1 MAEKEVGR
9 LIYIEPNDIPKET
22 LNFSK
27 FTQAALTE
35 GISNITWNPED
46 LNIYVDLQVI
56 CPNRTDCGK
65 DPLDEGNLNLNKHK
79 YVSLLEGV
87 KLNKNDKYGSL
98 TTNYT
103 NISYSEIL
111 NSSVSDREALG
122 ISSIDITFDAHFYPR
137 VTMNFVDVRGYSL
150 FMPAEEVY
158 ETELR
163 HEAATNEATA
173 DLYDKPN
180 RTYSHFFNSIFHFP
194 YPRFILTVKGVYGTK
209 VSFILA
215 VDTFKSSLNSHT
227 GNFDVVI
234 TFIGYMYGLYTDIP
248 MTYLL
253 ISPYIEPFDETPDA
267 NGAIKSSYWGS
278 CDFKTAEGT
287 DLPTFLEF
295 LEKYRTVLLD
305 ISSGRVNLGNET
317 RRYNDYQNLIA
328 DLDEILKDTE
338 DLFKSISGETGQEIG
353 GTVNIIKPITNRIS
367 SDNWY
372 RLFQKTDDNTN
383 IVLKWDAEIANR
395 LYNKIK
401 NINST
406 YAEYLGTETI
416 SQNLITELYSRTDG
430 SVENKL
436 TLITTL
442 SAETNQIRYNT
453 NNQERSLNIT
463 ADDFGV
469 LKSNA
474 NNRGV
479 PLDKCYIFGLD
490 VKKRKTKLTT
500 LKERF
505 KAAMNQLYDNAARNA
520 ANVFEEN
527 MGFRMSIENIFRMI
541 FAHLQCFLHEYID
554 RTITP
559 ISTSTTRHV
568 VNDFGIKLDDTDI
581 TSNDDNPS
589 APPFFAFY
597 EGREQQRILGYP
609 GDASYGNT
617 TLQTIHEVE
626 LVDRLL
632 NAAKIYRETF
642 DSIRRQIEELTIQ
655 IEGGTES
662 ETYGASTIN
671 TFRPLTVYEA
681 LFGDVNP
688 YTNLNSTYLN
698 SLGND
703 KIYHILYHAG
713 LRLYIADRLSDI
725 KDHILQ
731 VEQWKVIN
739 DDVIEREANNI
750 IEIFPDI
757 SVRNLDYERLHT
769 VVADKILNYNG
780 FYANPDSQLLASSQI
795 DTTDSN
801 IVANREEYVNTHPTN
816 MLNYYTDGVKY
827 YNTNVY
833 DIMVNTY
840 NSHIKDILT
849 STGREKTF
857 YSYNTT
863 QDHTEG
869 TNDIPQNAVNKL
881 YKVTDIQNGTGKEYE
896 GNVGQLPNSELGIY
910 TVPFLLWLNQSN
922 DNVQNMLQD
931 ATFNGITNK
940 YVKAFFILLSL
951 TVSEIGKE
959 LSPTSDAYGLVYTTS
974 PGNVLTVHEKNI
986 ATKLVK
992 IRYVTALFFGALL
1005 YAYRNIEELG
1015 INSDFYKNKI
1025 INTDKKFNGDLIK
1038 TNTQSWVLKYPKEFN
1053 EDSTSE
1059 NKSRMLSGFVQK
1071 ILRYNKNVI
1080 SDLEQ
1085 LFIDSVDTPN
1095 NDLNVILSTY
1105 ISDISGNSITYNK
1118 DIDKINLRS
1127 GFGTGEIDSYGEGIF
1142 NGWQFLKNESNTSKR
1157 MVEMLTRMRTL
1168 LITKKRRLDRRERGF
1183 PNEAGITSSDL
1194 FKDYFKKTYIE
1205 ALVGK
1210 LETMVTEPTDNT
1222 DTSDTQTRNTRSND
1236 IKDLKKSLYYTLK
1249 NLYDK
1254 WICSYGNMERFKLP
1268 AYEVEKQYKID
1279 KYIKGENPDSVSEIN
1294 NFIFVDAFYKDISS
1308 DFLVNPDT
1316 LIEIIEQTLTSRQYN
1331 FSVYQ
1336 FMASVC
1342 EKNKLLMRSL
1352 PVYNNFTNADSL
1364 KNIFK
1369 PNDIFNA
1376 KNPQENNFS
1385 PTYLIMYTH
1394 QQSAHLNVSTQK
1406 GINYRN
1412 DGFDLGGTIAPKQF
1426 ETCNDDK
1433 HINYKVPAFGVT
1445 YGMQNQNYFKSINI
1459 NMDNPITTDY
1469 AILNQLQLAERAVS
1483 GDLQHPIGIGQNIYS
1498 IYSNRSY
1505 NCTVEMLGCANI
1517 MPMMYFQLN
1526 NIPMFKGA
1534 YMIVSVKHSIKN
1546 GSMTTIFTGV
1556 RQSSA
1561 LQGFTTENYLLSRIT
1576 DVINENVPNNN
1587 GNNAQNNT
1595 QNNNCGTYDMTWAEN
1610 MTI

>member
-1 MAEKEVGR
+1 MAEKEIGR

-65 DPLDEGNLNLNKHK
+65 EPFNEQGQFDLNKHK

-87 KLNKNDKYGSL
+87 KLNKNDKHGSL

-163 HEAATNEATA
+163 HEAATNKETA
-173 DLYDKPN
+173 HLYDKPN

-215 VDTFKSSLNSHT
+215 VDTFKSSLNSNT

-267 NGAIKSSYWGS
+267 NGAIKSSYWKT
-278 CDFKTAEGT
+278 CEFETAERT
-287 DLPTFLEF
+287 ELPTFLEF
-295 LEKYRTVLLD
+295 LEKYRTVLLN
-305 ISSGRVNLGNET
+305 ISSGRVNLSGDT
-317 RRYNDYQNLIA
+317 TTYNDYQNLIA
-328 DLDEILKDTE
+328 DLDEIIKDTE
-338 DLFKSISGETGQEIG
+338 DLFESVSAETGQVVG
-353 GTVNIIKPITNRIS
+353 GPANIIKPITNSRS

-401 NINST
+401 NTNST
-406 YAEYLGTETI
+406 YAAYLLTDTI

-442 SAETNQIRYNT
+442 STETNQIQYNID
-453 NNQERSLNIT
+453 NELKSLNIT
-463 ADDFGV
+463 GDFGI

-474 NNRGV
+474 DRLGV
-479 PLDKCYIFGLD
+479 TSDKCYIFGLD
-490 VKKRKTKLTT
+490 VKKTRNKLTT
-500 LKERF
+500 LKEEF
-505 KAAMNQLYDNAARNA
+505 IAARNQLQDNAARNA
-520 ANVFEEN
+520 ADVFEEN

-568 VNDFGIKLDDTDI
+568 VSDFRITLDDTDI
-581 TSNDDNPS
+581 TSNDENPS

-597 EGREQQRILGYP
+597 EDKDDQRTLEYP
-609 GDASYGNT
+609 GEASSGT
-617 TLQTIHEVE
+617 TVFHNIHEVA

-655 IEGGTES
+655 INGETEEESTAS
-662 ETYGASTIN
+662 EAYGPSTIN
-671 TFRPLTVYEA
+671 SFLPLTVYET

-688 YTNLNSTYLN
+688 YTHLNNL
-698 SLGND
+698 GDD
-703 KIYHILYHAG
+703 KVSHILYHAG
-713 LRLYIADRLSDI
+713 LRLYIAERLSNIKVGDDI
-725 KDHILQ
+725 N
-731 VEQWKVIN
+731 EKVI
-739 DDVIEREANNI
+739 DREARNI
-750 IEIFPDI
+750 VAIFPELNIARYEPNDI
-757 SVRNLDYERLHT
+757 DVVVR
-769 VVADKILNYNG
+769 DKILNYEE
-780 FYANPDSQLLASSQI
+780 FSNPDSELLLASSQI
-795 DTTDSN
+795 DTTNRDIAVN
-801 IVANREEYVNTHPTN
+801 IEGYANTYPKN
-816 MLNYYTDGVKY
+816 MLDYYTNEVRY
-827 YNTNVY
+827 YSPDVY
-833 DIMVNTY
+833 DIMYQTF
-840 NSHIKDILT
+840 NSNIVDILNNT
-849 STGREKTF
+849 QEHETF
-857 YSYNTT
+857 YSRDTT
-863 QDHTEG
+863 EYFTDS
-869 TNDIPQNAVNKL
+869 TNDIPKNTVNKL
-881 YKVTDIQNGTGKEYE
+881 YKEETIEATIWREGGGIKYVGDIP
-896 GNVGQLPNSELGIY
+896 QLPNTGLNEY
-910 TVPFLLWLNQSN
+910 TVPFLLWERQDENQ
-922 DNVQNMLQD
+922 DEKPFNMLQD
-931 ATFNGITNK
+931 DTFINRITNE
-940 YVKAFFILLSL
+940 YVKAFFILFSL
-951 TVSEIGKE
+951 TVTEITKE
-959 LSPTSDAYGLVYTTS
+959 FLYDSAYGLIYTGVTRET
-974 PGNVLTVHEKNI
+974 GVTVFEKKIAAKVL
-986 ATKLVK
+986 K

-1005 YAYRNIEELG
+1005 YACKDVDKAAESG
-1015 INSDFYKNKI
+1015 VTSDFVTHNI
-1025 INTDKKFNGDLIK
+1025 INTDKEFNKRLIK
-1038 TNTQSWVLKYPKEFN
+1038 ENNFSYVLRYPESFDNFIK
-1053 EDSTSE
+1053 
-1059 NKSRMLSGFVQK
+1059 LSGFVK
-1071 ILRYNKNVI
+1071 TILKYNKDVT
-1080 SDLEQ
+1080 SELEQ
-1085 LFIDSVDTPN
+1085 LFIDSVKTPGNYLNEILRHYKNDIENFSREFNFRTDDT
-1095 NDLNVILSTY
+1095 DLRR
-1105 ISDISGNSITYNK
+1105 G
-1118 DIDKINLRS
+1118 R
-1127 GFGTGEIDSYGEGIF
+1127 DSYQPEDDF
-1142 NGWQFLKNESNTSKR
+1142 NGWKFLKKESKTSIT
-1157 MVEMLTRMRTL
+1157 MVNMLTGMTTL
-1168 LITKKRRLDRRERGF
+1168 LITQKRSLEDSIANLNSF
-1183 PNEAGITSSDL
+1183 PV
-1194 FKDYFKKTYIE
+1194 YFKEKYIIPLRNKLGP
-1205 ALVGK
+1205 LVRQ
-1210 LETMVTEPTDNT
+1210 PTHNT
-1222 DTSDTQTRNTRSND
+1222 DTGTSDTQTRNNRSND

-1254 WICSYGNMERFKLP
+1254 WICSYGNMNRFKLP
-1268 AYEVEKQYKID
+1268 KYADEKQYKIT
-1279 KYIKGENPDSVSEIN
+1279 KYGSPNNSNSVSDVNNSNSVSEIN
-1294 NFIFVDAFYKDISS
+1294 NFIFVDAFYRDISN

-1316 LIEIIEQTLTSRQYN
+1316 FIEIIEQTLTSRQYN

-1342 EKNKLLMRSL
+1342 EKNKLLMRAL

-1394 QQSAHLNVSTQK
+1394 QQSAHLNVRQN
-1406 GINYRN
+1406 GINYKN
-1412 DGFDLGGTIAPKQF
+1412 DGFDLGGTIAPKVF
-1426 ETCNDDK
+1426 KLCNDDN
-1433 HINYKVPAFGVT
+1433 HIDYKVPAFGVT

-1469 AILNQLQLAERAVS
+1469 AIANQIQLAERAVS
-1483 GDLQHPIGIGQNIYS
+1483 GDLQHPVGIGQNIYS

-1546 GSMTTIFTGV
+1546 GSMTTTFTGV

-1561 LQGFTTENYLLSRIT
+1561 LQGFTTESYLLSRIT

-1587 GNNAQNNT
+1587 SNNAQNNT
-1595 QNNNCGTYDMTWAEN
+1595 QNNDCGTYDMTWAEN

>member
-65 DPLDEGNLNLNKHK
+65 EPFNEQGQFDLNKHK

-87 KLNKNDKYGSL
+87 KLNKNDKHGSL

-163 HEAATNEATA
+163 HEAATNEETA
-173 DLYDKPN
+173 HLYDKQN

-215 VDTFKSSLNSHT
+215 VDTFKSSLNSNT

-267 NGAIKSSYWGS
+267 NGATKSSYWKT
-278 CDFKTAEGT
+278 CEFETAEGT
-287 DLPTFLEF
+287 ELPTFLEF
-295 LEKYRTVLLD
+295 LEKYRTVLLN
-305 ISSGRVNLGNET
+305 ISSGRVELGNET
-317 RRYNDYQNLIA
+317 RTYNDYQNLIA

-338 DLFKSISGETGQEIG
+338 DLFKSVSEETGQVV
-353 GTVNIIKPITNRIS
+353 GTIIEPVINNTHSNNS
-367 SDNWY
+367 Y
-372 RLFQKTDDNTN
+372 RLFQKTDDNIN

-401 NINST
+401 NTNST
-406 YAEYLGTETI
+406 YALYLGTETI
-416 SQNLITELYSRTDG
+416 SQNLITELYARTDG

-442 SAETNQIRYNT
+442 STETNQIEYDT
-453 NNQERSLNIT
+453 NNQRKRLNIT
-463 ADDFGV
+463 AGDFGI
-469 LKSNA
+469 LKNNA
-474 NNRGV
+474 ERQRV
-479 PLDKCYIFGLD
+479 PLEKCYIFGLD

-500 LKERF
+500 LKDRF
-505 KAAMNQLYDNAARNA
+505 NAAKNELYDNATRNA
-520 ANVFEEN
+520 ADVFERN

-554 RTITP
+554 NTITP
-559 ISTSTTRHV
+559 ISTSTTRTLS
-568 VNDFGIKLDDTDI
+568 NFNISLDNTDI
-581 TSNDDNPS
+581 ASNSTDPI
-589 APPFFAFY
+589 APPFFAVY
-597 EGREQQRILGYP
+597 EDKDEQRTLGYP
-609 GDASYGNT
+609 GDINGGT
-617 TLQTIHEVE
+617 TALHTIHEVA

-655 IEGGTES
+655 IEGGREEESTAS
-662 ETYGASTIN
+662 ETYGPSTIN
-671 TFRPLTVYEA
+671 SFLPLTVYET

-688 YTNLNSTYLN
+688 YTHLNNL
-698 SLGND
+698 GDD
-703 KIYHILYHAG
+703 KISHILYHAG
-713 LRLYIADRLSDI
+713 LRLYIAERLSNI
-725 KDHILQ
+725 KDGRGNINA
-731 VEQWKVIN
+731 KVI
-739 DDVIEREANNI
+739 DREAHNI
-750 IEIFPDI
+750 KEIFPEL
-757 SVRNLDYERLHT
+757 NLTRYEPDSIDGVVPDKIFNYEEFSNPDYEL
-769 VVADKILNYNG
+769 
-780 FYANPDSQLLASSQI
+780 LLASSQI
-795 DTTDSN
+795 DTTDRDIATN
-801 IVANREEYVNTHPTN
+801 IEGYSNTHPKN
-816 MLNYYTDGVKY
+816 MLDYYTNEVRY
-827 YNTNVY
+827 YSTDVY
-833 DIMVNTY
+833 DIMDQTF
-840 NSHIKDILT
+840 NSHIDDILDR
-849 STGREKTF
+849 GQEKKTF
-857 YSYNTT
+857 YSLDTT
-863 QDHTEG
+863 QEHTEG
-869 TNDIPQNAVNKL
+869 TDDIPQNAVNKL
-881 YKVTDIQNGTGKEYE
+881 YKVTDIQNGTGKKYE
-896 GNVGQLPNSELGIY
+896 GNVGQLPNTGLDEY
-910 TVPFLLWLNQSN
+910 TVPFLLWLNQSD
-922 DNVQNMLQD
+922 DNVQNMLKD
-931 ATFNGITNK
+931 GTFNDITNK

-951 TVSEIGKE
+951 TVSEIGKKFLNE
-959 LSPTSDAYGLVYTTS
+959 SSGDCYGLAYTGLTGNKITVYE
-974 PGNVLTVHEKNI
+974 EKI
-986 ATKLVK
+986 AAKLVK
-992 IRYVTALFFGALL
+992 IRYVMALFFGALL
-1005 YAYRNIEELG
+1005 YACKDVDKAAEAG
-1015 INSDFYKNKI
+1015 GTSDFVTYNI
-1025 INTDKKFNGDLIK
+1025 INTQKEFNVHLIK
-1038 TNTQSWVLKYPKEFN
+1038 VNFQSWVLRYPGEFTN
-1053 EDSTSE
+1053 PFR
-1059 NKSRMLSGFVQK
+1059 KLSGFVQT
-1071 ILRYNKNVI
+1071 ILRYDKDVT
-1080 SDLEQ
+1080 SDLER
-1085 LFIDSVDTPN
+1085 LFIDSVDT
-1095 NDLNVILSTY
+1095 
-1105 ISDISGNSITYNK
+1105 SGNYLNTILLHYANDIENNSRQFNK
-1118 DIDKINLRS
+1118 DIDKINLRN
-1127 GFGTGEIDSYGEGIF
+1127 GFVSYGGEEF
-1142 NGWQFLKNESNTSKR
+1142 NGWLFLKNNSNTSKSL
-1157 MVEMLTRMRTL
+1157 VDLLTGMTTI
-1168 LITKKRRLDRRERGF
+1168 LITQKRSLEDSIANINSF
-1183 PNEAGITSSDL
+1183 PGY
-1194 FKDYFKKTYIE
+1194 FKDKYIRP
-1205 ALVGK
+1205 LVDK
-1210 LETMVTEPTDNT
+1210 LGTLVNQPTHNT
-1222 DTSDTQTRNTRSND
+1222 DTGTSDTQTRNNSSND

-1254 WICSYGNMERFKLP
+1254 WICSYGNMNRFTLP
-1268 AYEVEKQYKID
+1268 KYADEKQYKIT
-1279 KYIKGENPDSVSEIN
+1279 KYSNPNNSNSVSDGNNSNSVSEIN
-1294 NFIFVDAFYKDISS
+1294 NFIFVDAFYRDISN

-1316 LIEIIEQTLTSRQYN
+1316 FIEIIEQTLTSRQYN

-1342 EKNKLLMRSL
+1342 EKNKLLMRAL

-1394 QQSAHLNVSTQK
+1394 QQSAHLNVRQN
-1406 GINYRN
+1406 GINYKN
-1412 DGFDLGGTIAPKQF
+1412 DGFDLGGTIAPKVF
-1426 ETCNDDK
+1426 KLCNDDN
-1433 HINYKVPAFGVT
+1433 HIDYKVPAFGVT

-1469 AILNQLQLAERAVS
+1469 AIANQIQLAERAVS

-1546 GSMTTIFTGV
+1546 GSMTTTFTGV

-1561 LQGFTTENYLLSRIT
+1561 LQGFTTESHLLSRIT

-1587 GNNAQNNT
+1587 SNNAQNNN
-1595 QNNNCGTYDMTWAEN
+1595 QNNDCGTYDMTWAEN